1 MSARRAIGI
10 RPGHESADIS
20 CEGRGCFLRRF
31 FAGLVLLFLAGV
43 LPASAH
49 PHVFVNNKMI
59 VTFDAGMLQGIS
71 FTWTFD
77 DMFSNMILADYD
89 PKHTGQFDAAQIKAV
104 KEGAFDNLENY
115 HYFIALAAGNKPIS
129 RFKIERFTPSVV
141 EKSKLVY
148 TFFVPLRVPVKPT
161 DQAVRVTVYDDSYY
175 VAFDLLHLEDV
186 TVQAG
191 DDVTC
196 DLSVEKTKVKP
207 LWPGQYMP
215 DQLVI
220 KFKGSS

>member
-1 MSARRAIGI
+1 M
-10 RPGHESADIS
+10 
-20 CEGRGCFLRRF
+20 
-31 FAGLVLLFLAGV
+31 V
-43 LPASAH
+43 
-49 PHVFVNNKMI
+49 
-59 VTFDAGMLQGIS
+59 VTFDGDMLRGIS

-89 PKHTGQFDAAQIKAV
+89 PKHTGQFDAAHVKAI

-115 HYFIALAAGNKPIS
+115 HYFIALAVGKKQLS
-129 RFKIERFTPSVV
+129 HFKIERFAPTVAD
-141 EKSKLVY
+141 KTKLVY
-148 TFFVPLRVPVKPT
+148 TFFVPLDVPVQPT

-175 VAFDLLHLEDV
+175 VAFDLLHLDDV

-191 DDVTC
+191 QDVAC
-196 DLSVEKTKVKP
+196 NLSVEKTKVKP

-220 KFKGSS
+220 RFKGSS

>member
-1 MSARRAIGI
+1 MSRSFPSVLA
-10 RPGHESADIS
+10 
-20 CEGRGCFLRRF
+20 F
-31 FAGLVLLFLAGV
+31 LVLSV
-43 LPASAH
+43 VPAHAH
-49 PHVFVNNKMI
+49 PHVFVNNKM
-59 VTFDAGMLQGIS
+59 VVSFDAGMLQGIS
-71 FTWTFD
+71 FRWTFD
-77 DMFSNMILADYD
+77 DMFSSMILEDFD
-89 PKHTGQFDAAQIKAV
+89 PRHTGQFDAAQVKAV

-129 RFKIERFTPSVV
+129 RFKIQKFTPSVV
-141 EKSKLVY
+141 EKTKLVY
-148 TFFVPLRVPVKPT
+148 SFYVPLNLPVKPT
-161 DQAVRVTVYDDSYY
+161 DQSVRVTVYDDSYY
-175 VAFDLLHLEDV
+175 VAFDLLHLDDV
-186 TVQAG
+186 TVQSG

>member
-1 MSARRAIGI
+1 MRRSI
-10 RPGHESADIS
+10 PGAVV
-20 CEGRGCFLRRF
+20 F
-31 FAGLVLLFLAGV
+31 LVLSAMPV
-43 LPASAH
+43 CAH
-49 PHVFVNNKMI
+49 PHVFVNNKMV
-59 VTFDAGMLQGIS
+59 VTFDAGMLQGIG

-77 DMFSNMILADYD
+77 DMFSNMILEDFD
-89 PKHTGQFDAAQIKAV
+89 PRHTGQFDAAQVRAV

-115 HYFIALAAGNKPIS
+115 HYFIALATGTKPIS
-129 RFKIERFTPSVV
+129 HFKIERFMPSVV

-148 TFFVPLRVPVKPT
+148 SFFVPLNVPVKPT
-161 DQAVRVTVYDDSYY
+161 DQSVRVTVYDDSYY
-175 VAFDLLHLEDV
+175 VAFDLLHLDDV
-186 TVQAG
+186 TVKAG

>member
-1 MSARRAIGI
+1 M
-10 RPGHESADIS
+10 
-20 CEGRGCFLRRF
+20 RRF
-31 FAGLVLLFLAGV
+31 LPGAVVFLVLSV
-43 LPASAH
+43 IPAYAH

-77 DMFSNMILADYD
+77 DMFSSMILEDFD
-89 PKHTGQFDAAQIKAV
+89 PRHTGKFDAAQIKAV

-115 HYFIALAAGNKPIS
+115 HYFIALASGNKPINH
-129 RFKIERFTPSVV
+129 FKIEKFTPSVV
-141 EKSKLVY
+141 DKSKLVY
-148 TFFVPLRVPVKPT
+148 SFFVPLKVPVTPAN
-161 DQAVRVTVYDDSYY
+161 QAVRVTVYDDSYY
-175 VAFDLLHLEDV
+175 VAFDLLHLDDV

-196 DLSVEKTKVKP
+196 DLSVEKTRVKP
-207 LWPGQYMP
+207 LWPGQFMP